1 MLTTTPEIWPDKAR
15 KIMIEKGIDVETLQ
29 EMFGEIVF
37 PWQDEYNTARV
48 YFSLRIQQR
57 PLFVV
62 RPHDV
67 TEIETILNYVHE
79 KKLTIRIMNGRHSSQ
94 MVSSEVLVD
103 MSYFMKKEV
112 IGDVLF
118 SGAGNTQGSLNEFL
132 FNELQREIYS
142 HFGNF
147 THPRISSSAFPGGS
161 AATVGSVGIS
171 TAGGLGTLNRTHGL
185 TVDHIL
191 SFTITV
197 PPTSQENSK
206 TIIANKNENCDLF
219 WALRGGQGN
228 NFGIISEITYDV
240 IEVPSV
246 ISYHIAWPWKDAEK
260 VLKRYDETSNDR
272 PNNFNEDIRLYYRKG
287 RGIELSGIY
296 IMKENET
303 FEQAKKAI
311 EKEYKCLKGVTKI
324 EDPIKY
330 SDLYRKK
337 ATARVYYNFSIVQP
351 IFSNDVSAEKAAE
364 LIEKAEQEKFETPVS
379 ISFTLMKG
387 EISKVGR
394 KDTAFY
400 PRKKK
405 FFVDIATF
413 WNEIKDSKSVEQWT
427 EKAVSTY
434 LRPHTYLY
442 VGFPTISNPK
452 IYFGG
457 NTKRLKEIKAF
468 YDPLN
473 ILTSTGTL

>member
-1 MLTTTPEIWPDKAR
+1 MLTTTSEIWPDKAR

-62 RPHDV
+62 RPHD
-67 TEIETILNYVHE
+67 TNEIETILNYVHE

-103 MSYFMKKEV
+103 MSFFRRAQV
-112 IGDVLF
+112 GGGILIA
-118 SGAGNTQGSLNEFL
+118 GAGNTQGSINEFL
-132 FNELQREIYS
+132 FNELGLEVYS
-142 HFGNF
+142 HFGHF
-147 THPRISSSAFPGGS
+147 THPRVDSFAFPGGT
-161 AATVGSVGIS
+161 AATVSVSGIS
-171 TAGGLGTLNRTHGL
+171 CCGGIGTLNRSYGL

-197 PPTSQENSK
+197 PPTSQENAK
-206 TIIANKNENCDLF
+206 TIIVSQNENCDLF
-219 WALRGGQGN
+219 WALRGGQAN
-228 NFGIISEITYDV
+228 NFGIVSEIRYDI

-246 ISYHIAWPWKDAEK
+246 ITYHITWPWKDVEK
-260 VLKRYDETSNDR
+260 VLKKYDETSNNR
-272 PNNFNEDIRLYYRKG
+272 SNNFNEDVRLYYRKG
-287 RGIELSGIY
+287 KGIELSGVY
-296 IMKENET
+296 IVKEGET
-303 FEQAKKAI
+303 FEQAKKSI
-311 EKEYKCLKGVTKI
+311 EKEYKCLKGVLKI
-324 EDPIKY
+324 EEPVKY

-337 ATARVYYNFSIVQP
+337 VNARVYYNFSIVQP
-351 IFSNDVSAEKAAE
+351 IFSNELSAEQTIE
-364 LIEKAEQEKFETPVS
+364 LIERAEREKFETPVS

-387 EISKVGR
+387 KISKVGK

-400 PRKKK
+400 PRNKKY
-405 FFVDIATF
+405 FVDIATF
-413 WNEIKDSKSVEQWT
+413 WNDIKDSASVEKWT
-427 EKAVSTY
+427 GKAVSTY
-434 LRPHTYLY
+434 LKPHTYLY
-442 VGFPTISNPK
+442 VGFPTISDPK

-457 NTKRLKEIKAF
+457 NTKRLKKIKSK

>member
-1 MLTTTPEIWPDKAR
+1 MLTTTPEIWPKKAEGMMR
-15 KIMIEKGIDVETLQ
+15 EKGIDVETLK
-29 EMFGEIVF
+29 EMFEEIVF

-67 TEIETILNYVHE
+67 KEIETILNYVHE
-79 KKLTIRIMNGRHSSQ
+79 KKLTIRIMNGRHSSAP
-94 MVSSEVLVD
+94 VSSEVLVD
-103 MSYFMKKEV
+103 MSFFRRAEV
-112 IGDVLF
+112 ADGVLIA
-118 SGAGNTQGSLNEFL
+118 GAGNTQGSINEFL
-132 FNELQREIYS
+132 FNELGLEAYS
-142 HFGNF
+142 HFGHF
-147 THPRISSSAFPGGS
+147 THPRLNTNAFPAGT
-161 AATVGSVGIS
+161 AATVSVAGITCS
-171 TAGGLGTLNRTHGL
+171 AGIGTLCRSFAL
-185 TVDHIL
+185 TIDHVL

-197 PPTSQENSK
+197 PPTSDENAK
-206 TIIANKNENCDLF
+206 TIIASATENCDLF

-228 NFGIISEITYDV
+228 NFGIISEITYNV

-246 ISYHIAWPWKDAEK
+246 ISYHITWPWKDAEK
-260 VLKRYDETSNDR
+260 VLKKYDETSNDR
-272 PNNFNEDIRLYYRKG
+272 PNNFNEDIRLYYRKQK
-287 RGIELSGIY
+287 GIELGGIY
-296 IMKENET
+296 IMRENET
-303 FEQAKKAI
+303 FEQAKKNI
-311 EKEYKCLKGVTKI
+311 EKEYKCLKGVLKV
-324 EDPIKY
+324 EEPIKY

-337 ATARVYYNFSIVQP
+337 ANARVYYNFSIVQP
-351 IFSNDVSAEKAAE
+351 IFSNHLSIEKTVE

-405 FFVDIATF
+405 YFVDIATF
-413 WNEIKDSKSVEQWT
+413 WNDIKDSKSVEAWT
-427 EKAVSTY
+427 EKAVSIH

-442 VGFPTISNPK
+442 VGFPTVFNPK

-457 NTKRLKEIKAF
+457 NTRRLKQIKAF

>member
-1 MLTTTPEIWPDKAR
+1 MLTTTPEIWPKKAEA
-15 KIMIEKGIDVETLQ
+15 IMIEKGIDVETLK
-29 EMFGEIVF
+29 EMFEEIVF

-67 TEIETILNYVHE
+67 NEIETILNYVHE
-79 KKLTIRIMNGRHSSQ
+79 KKLTIRIMNGRHSSAP
-94 MVSSEVLVD
+94 VSSEVLVD
-103 MSYFMKKEV
+103 MSFFTQKHV
-112 IGDVLF
+112 VNNALIC
-118 SGAGNTQGSLNEFL
+118 GAGNTQGSINEFL
-132 FNELQREIYS
+132 FNELGLEAYS
-142 HFGNF
+142 HFGHF
-147 THPRISSSAFPGGS
+147 THPRVDSLGFPAGT
-161 AATVGSVGIS
+161 AATVSTCGITCS
-171 TAGGLGTLNRTHGL
+171 GGVGTLCRSYSL
-185 TVDHIL
+185 TIDHVL
-191 SFTITV
+191 SFTITI
-197 PPTSQENSK
+197 PPTTSSLAR
-206 TIIANKNENCDLF
+206 TIIASQNENCDLF

-228 NFGIISEITYDV
+228 NFGIISEITYNV

-246 ISYHIAWPWKDAEK
+246 ISYHITWPWKDAEK
-260 VLKRYDETSNDR
+260 VLKRYEESSNHR
-272 PNNFNEDIRLYYRKG
+272 PNNFNEDIRLYYRKQK
-287 RGIELSGIY
+287 GIELGGVY
-296 IMKENET
+296 IMRENET
-303 FEQAKKAI
+303 FDQAKKNI

-324 EDPIKY
+324 EEPIKY

-337 ATARVYYNFSIVQP
+337 ANARVYYNFSIVQP
-351 IFSNDVSAEKAAE
+351 IFSNELSAHETVE
-364 LIEKAEQEKFETPVS
+364 LIDKAEQEKFETSVS

-405 FFVDIATF
+405 YFVDIATF
-413 WNEIKDSKSVEQWT
+413 WNEIKDSKSVEAWT
-427 EKAVSTY
+427 EKAVSTH
-434 LRPHTYLY
+434 LQPHTYLY
-442 VGFPTISNPK
+442 VGFPTVFNPK